1 MLGAILVVVL
11 SLLNNNLLWLWLLTQ
26 GLIASLVCLVVGL
39 LLTTK
44 NIKCKS
50 LTVKL

>member
-1 MLGAILVVVL
+1 MLAAILVVVL
-11 SLLNNNLLWLWLLTQ
+11 SLLNNNLLWLWLLIQ
-26 GLIASLVCLVVGL
+26 GFNCFAGVFSGRAAVNY
-39 LLTTK
+39 K